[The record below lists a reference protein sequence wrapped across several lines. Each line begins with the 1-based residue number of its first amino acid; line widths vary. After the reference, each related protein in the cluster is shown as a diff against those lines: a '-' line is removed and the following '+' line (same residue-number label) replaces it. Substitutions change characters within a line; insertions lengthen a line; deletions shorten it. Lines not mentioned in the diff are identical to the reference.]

1 MSASPATTA
10 VARLGTPHVES
21 TKKTEEARRATL
33 KPETA
38 RM

>member
-1 MSASPATTA
+1 MRPARHHGCGTS
-10 VARLGTPHVES
+10 RLHVES